1 MSLPGLRLEAPAPA
15 PALAPSPG
23 EVVAFRGQRP
33 RDALA
38 IILPALRGTASHVV
52 PPLVVLTLFL
62 LIWEIACRR
71 TGAGLPPPSV
81 FFVTPGS

>member
-1 MSLPGLRLEAPAPA
+1 MSLPALKLEAPAPA
-15 PALAPSPG
+15 AAPSPG
-23 EVVAFRGQRP
+23 EVVAFRTQRP
-33 RDALA
+33 SDALA
-38 IILPALRGTASHVV
+38 KILPALRGTASHVV

-81 FFVTPGS
+81 VFRDTW